1 MLKLTKI
8 NTLSAVAL
16 AMAVIAT
23 PSLAAAN
30 GYQNTAYENC
40 KRSDTE
46 NQVLGGVI
54 GAVAGGVLGSQVA
67 GNGARS
73 EGSALG
79 AVIGAVAG
87 SQIANKDCKS
97 RTVYNRDFRS
107 TSSVYGTP
115 VYKSRPVVSTVGHHG
130 HGHAYG
136 KRKKDRGYGYNGY
149 RNNSYGY
156 GGYNQ
161 KAALDREI
169 RETRLLLKDLRQRN
183 RYERSRRLDR
193 RIDRVG
199 HRLRELKNQ
208 RKYVRD
214 NRGYNSNRGYTSYQR
229 GGSHYHGS
237 DICYSYH

>member
-1 MLKLTKI
+1 MLKLTKM

-46 NQVLGGVI
+46 NQVLGGVL
-54 GAVAGGVLGSQVA
+54 GAVAGGVFGSQVA

-107 TSSVYGTP
+107 TSPVYGTP
-115 VYKSRPVVSTVGHHG
+115 VYKSRPVTTTVHHRGHQPVYRNNGYHNN
-130 HGHAYG
+130 
-136 KRKKDRGYGYNGY
+136 RGYGKTVYKDRRWGNG
-149 RNNSYGY
+149 RI
-156 GGYNQ
+156 NQ
-161 KAALDREI
+161 RATLDREI
-169 RETRLLLKDLRQRN
+169 RETRLLLNDLRQRN

-208 RKYVRD
+208 RKYVKN
-214 NRGYNSNRGYTSYQR
+214 NRGFRGY
-229 GGSHYHGS
+229 
-237 DICYSYH
+237 

>member
-1 MLKLTKI
+1 MLKLTKT

-30 GYQNTAYENC
+30 SYSNGYHGSAYEAC

-54 GAVAGGVLGSQVA
+54 GAVTGGVLGSQVA

-97 RTVYNRDFRS
+97 RRGYVSESYHAPTQLGYPTRAPIVQAPVYSSSRTVY
-107 TSSVYGTP
+107 TSP
-115 VYKSRPVVSTVGHHG
+115 RVSTVHYPVSRPNYRGHSQN
-130 HGHAYG
+130 
-136 KRKKDRGYGYNGY
+136 YGYSRG
-149 RNNSYGY
+149 
-156 GGYNQ
+156 NQ
-161 KAALDREI
+161 VASIQREI
-169 RETRLLLKDLRQRN
+169 NDLRRKRDNLERRN
-183 RYERSRRLDR
+183 RYEQSYRLDR
-193 RIDRVG
+193 RIERIG
-199 HRLRELKNQ
+199 HRIGELKRQ
-208 RKYVRD
+208 KRFAKK
-214 NRGYNSNRGYTSYQR
+214 NRGYNSRHYGGY
-229 GGSHYHGS
+229 
-237 DICYSYH
+237 